1 MLSSLIWVLCEA
13 LADANYA
20 NLITTYRLESSIFA
34 LFIPTKKGTIG
45 SNWLYFLYAS
55 LSFEEAF

>member
-1 MLSSLIWVLCEA
+1 VCEA
-13 LADANYA
+13 LGDANHA
-20 NLITTYRLESSIFA
+20 NLITTYSLESSIFA
-34 LFIPTKKGTIG
+34 LFIPAKKETIG

>member
-1 MLSSLIWVLCEA
+1 MCALIWVLREA
-13 LADANYA
+13 LGDANHA

-34 LFIPTKKGTIG
+34 LFIPVKKGTIG